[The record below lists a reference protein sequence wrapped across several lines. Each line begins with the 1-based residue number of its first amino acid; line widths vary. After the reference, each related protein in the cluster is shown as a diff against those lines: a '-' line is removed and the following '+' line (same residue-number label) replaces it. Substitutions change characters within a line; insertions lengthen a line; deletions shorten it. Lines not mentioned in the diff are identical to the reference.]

1 MNRYLAAATMLLLVQ
16 ALRGSADDFE
26 LQVGT
31 KVEFST
37 REQAAKL
44 LGERDAFV
52 AALSPFDRAARLKTD
67 RETTEKAYLE
77 FVAAQAEEWGAADKE
92 LMTGLLTKLKP
103 KVAALKLALPPV
115 IRLIKTTGKEEGAAA
130 YCRGASIILP
140 EKMLAEGPSLAH
152 TLSHEM
158 FHVYSNQNTK
168 LRPSMYAVLGF
179 APCAAVKFP
188 EALAKRKLTNPDAFG
203 LDFYVTVKVG
213 DKKVPAMPILYART
227 ETYDVKAGGEF
238 FDYLEFRLLVLEK
251 DGDGFKAAL
260 DAKGQPRLLTADEAP
275 DYLEQ
280 VGKNTDY
287 IIHPEEV
294 LADNFV
300 LLLDGKKKVAS
311 PQIVEGLRKAI
322 AAAATK

>member
-1 MNRYLAAATMLLLVQ
+1 MKTPLVASMLFVLLQ
-16 ALRGSADDFE
+16 WQSGSAEDLE
-26 LQVGT
+26 IQPGT

-77 FVAAQAEEWGAADKE
+77 FVAAQAEDWSAAEKE
-92 LMTGLLTKLKP
+92 LVTGLLTKLKP

-115 IRLIKTTGKEEGAAA
+115 VRLLKTTGKEEGAAA
-130 YCRGASIILP
+130 YCRGACITLP
-140 EKMLAEGPSLAH
+140 TNMLASGPSLAN
-152 TLSHEM
+152 TLAHEM
-158 FHVYSNQNTK
+158 FHVYSNQNPK
-168 LRPSMYAVLGF
+168 LRPALYAVVGF
-179 APCAAVKFP
+179 APCGAVKFP
-188 EALAKRKLTNPDAFG
+188 ESLASRKLTNPDAYG
-203 LDFYVTVKVG
+203 LDFG
-213 DKKVPAMPILYART
+213 DKKVPVMPVLYSRS
-227 ETYDVKAGGEF
+227 EKYDLKAGGEF
-238 FDYLEFRLLVLEK
+238 FDYMEFRLLVLEK
-251 DGDGFKAAL
+251 DGEGYKAAL
-260 DAKGQPRLLTADEAP
+260 DAKGLPRLLSVDEAP

-280 VGKNTDY
+280 VGKNTEY

-322 AAAATK
+322 AAAAR